1 MRYVKDI
8 WFDIHGSSTA
18 KAIDKPSRSI
28 GNQNPG
34 QYGSNPFR
42 RQNNSYPVGAGNQLN
57 AGNDGYGYGY
67 GSNEGI
73 GYSRAPGLYNDNP
86 NPRQRPWLPWDQY
99 VNSQYNTNRRQN
111 IYQTPPPPTTEV
123 QQRQLPGGRQQLQIT
138 SGASENQSPGEI
150 RNGRQTDGQG
160 QPNRQ
165 AGQNA
170 YGGRRF
176 NNRNPFNRNDRQP
189 AQTRAYHNSTVHKYE
204 AADVPVYASTAET
217 QGNEIPYNDH
227 EDFRRYEESFY
238 SNTDWSGQYTEPETH
253 MQYEDTKDLA
263 EECVETHFCKASKSV
278 IRYRNCQAVF
288 QSNNQL
294 HRHLKNCQ
302 GAKSTAATKVSSIAE
317 EDQGLKA
324 ARVIKSSA
332 SDVVVDGYGF
342 RGYRYATAFAAL
354 SPTGDKY
361 KLYLDSGCT
370 ISLIDK
376 KFILNHGIP
385 VRKIPTPMNIR
396 GIGDRRHNAS
406 EYIKISLFFF
416 AQEGIA
422 EIHRELYVV
431 EDLTAVALIGIDI
444 LSPERIVLD
453 FDKDVT
459 RFNAYEELQIPIGV
473 HTYRVQTR
481 RTVYSKSTI
490 RVPPH
495 SRAIVPVEGPRH
507 QNLRLPLNRDLLFE
521 PQAHTV
527 LSVFTHVVDETIDSV
542 FVQNDTNEAITLSKV
557 YKLGQV
563 HKFEEAGYFIIDK
576 IYNKLASKPPKRQPR
591 GMRNVVK
598 TVLATTAAFTTAL
611 SSDSYKTILPTGIT
625 IYGTSQSLSTS
636 AITAVADAFP
646 NL

>member
-1 MRYVKDI
+1 MTYLSRLGLRNADNKNNANNHNDDPDNGIKEWCRALENRFRESPGKSLSLLENLRYTVADARNKKDLSEYMAAVVLNGQNAGIAKDDASKVLLAYKYIDAVLRQNLSRPSEILTITSLLEEIRYVKDI
-8 WFDIHGSSTA
+8 WFDIYGSSTA
-18 KAIDKPSRSI
+18 KAIDKPSRLI

-34 QYGSNPFR
+34 QYSSNLFR

-294 HRHLKNCQ
+294 HRHLKDCQ
-302 GAKSTAATKVSSIAE
+302 GTKSTAATKASSV
-317 EDQGLKA
+317 QGSDTGR

-332 SDVVVDGYGF
+332 SDIVVDGYRF
-342 RGYRYATAFAAL
+342 RGYRYATALVAL
-354 SPTGDKY
+354 TPTGDKY
-361 KLYLDSGCT
+361 KLYLNSGCT

-385 VRKIPTPMNIR
+385 I
-396 GIGDRRHNAS
+396 
-406 EYIKISLFFF
+406 
-416 AQEGIA
+416 
-422 EIHRELYVV
+422 
-431 EDLTAVALIGIDI
+431 
-444 LSPERIVLD
+444 
-453 FDKDVT
+453 
-459 RFNAYEELQIPIGV
+459 
-473 HTYRVQTR
+473 
-481 RTVYSKSTI
+481 
-490 RVPPH
+490 
-495 SRAIVPVEGPRH
+495 
-507 QNLRLPLNRDLLFE
+507 
-521 PQAHTV
+521 
-527 LSVFTHVVDETIDSV
+527 
-542 FVQNDTNEAITLSKV
+542 
-557 YKLGQV
+557 
-563 HKFEEAGYFIIDK
+563 
-576 IYNKLASKPPKRQPR
+576 
-591 GMRNVVK
+591 
-598 TVLATTAAFTTAL
+598 
-611 SSDSYKTILPTGIT
+611 
-625 IYGTSQSLSTS
+625 
-636 AITAVADAFP
+636 
-646 NL
+646 